1 MKFGVRECANV
12 VFRAKQVTKIGNAT
26 FQIGQPVLYLDTAT
40 TSTVEGSS
48 TTVYAQGGRGNARL
62 MAWEGD
68 RALTFTV
75 EDALISPIG
84 LNILAGAG
92 IWKGKTGVDP
102 TYVHFHTTSNAT
114 LQYATSPLTGA
125 TGSIWQ
131 IDLSEVIPTFG
142 TDAKICVGDAPIYIM
157 GTETDGSLTGE
168 IFQDAI
174 KIPEESELATA
185 YKSKAGKMILFP
197 DLNGSAAGPVSSI
210 TNSRIQAATS
220 VMVDYYIDKLGT
232 KVTEIQIAADT
243 FGGYYYVEADTLFR
257 RQSDG
262 VDVPANLT
270 FPNVKI
276 QSNFS
281 FTLSSTGDPS
291 TFTFTMDAFPGY
303 TYFDKT
309 RQVMCVIQTL
319 DDAGTTDGATAATVN
334 PVMPHTSAVEHPEVM
349 ANDSQTDQ
357 TLNNGTSNNTN
368 DSQG

>member
-40 TSTVEGSS
+40 TSTVEGDS

-68 RALTFTV
+68 RSLTFTV

-92 IWKGKTGVDP
+92 IWKGKTGEDP
-102 TYVHFHTTSNAT
+102 EFVHFHVTSNAV
-114 LQYATSPLTGA
+114 LKYDTSPVNT
-125 TGSIWQ
+125 SKSCWQ
-131 IDLSEVIPTFG
+131 IDLEDVVKTFG
-142 TDAKICVGDAPIYIM
+142 ADAKICVADAPIFIM

-168 IFQDAI
+168 IFTGTITIPTAI
-174 KIPEESELATA
+174 TGDN
-185 YKSKAGKMILFP
+185 AGKNGRVILFGTGNDTTAVVP
-197 DLNGSAAGPVSSI
+197 ESSI
-210 TNSRIQAATS
+210 TQADITES
-220 VMVDYYIDKLGT
+220 QNVMVDYYIDKLGT

-309 RQVMCVIQTL
+309 RKVMCVIQTL
-319 DDAGTTDGATAATVN
+319 DDAGTAEGATAATVN
-334 PVMPHTSAVEHPEVM
+334 PVMPHNTAEEHPEVRE
-349 ANDSQTDQ
+349 NDS
-357 TLNNGTSNNTN
+357 NVPNA
-368 DSQG
+368 